1 MMYGNP
7 ITTHSRFPGTTP
19 LRPVRGLLGKPIRSG
34 ADARDHAR
42 CSNRISVVDV
52 SMDMSD
58 MGPRSERVAQ
68 F

>member
-7 ITTHSRFPGTTP
+7 ITTHSCPGHHSLATCE
-19 LRPVRGLLGKPIRSG
+19 RLLGKPIRSG

-58 MGPRSERVAQ
+58 MGRAASE
-68 F
+68 